1 MYFLVNASRPYR
13 LIQASPWSAV
23 GQQRSEGA
31 AAVPGGRDRPVQ
43 RSGNWPG
50 PLGIDQPTAG
60 HSAPTRLYG
69 KEAGCKVKTSNRGG
83 NEVGRGK
90 VVGEV

>member
-1 MYFLVNASRPYR
+1 MM
-13 LIQASPWSAV
+13 
-23 GQQRSEGA
+23 
-31 AAVPGGRDRPVQ
+31 
-43 RSGNWPG
+43 GNWPG

-60 HSAPTRLYG
+60 HSAPTKLYG

-90 VVGEV
+90 VGGEV